1 MRGINAELTEGDM
14 QDAAALR
21 MNLDPNS
28 PLDEADILQMKA
40 KHVSDMLL
48 KAVWAQNTKATPG
61 IPMDK
66 V

>member
-1 MRGINAELTEGDM
+1 MANWQTWDV

-28 PLDEADILQMKA
+28 PLDEADTPQMKD

-48 KAVWAQNTKATPG
+48 KAVRARNA
-61 IPMDK
+61 
-66 V
+66 